1 MSAAGPTKQ
10 VRVFVSLGSNVEREH
25 NIGSALTALRNRFGP
40 LELSSVYES
49 EAVGFAGAPFLNLVA
64 RFETDVAPE
73 QVTRVLRDIEAQHGR
88 DRSEPRYSARTL
100 DIDLLLYGDMV
111 ADAGGLELPRY
122 EITTR
127 AFVLCPLAEL
137 AGEQEHP
144 VLGKS
149 YAELWQAFDA
159 TTQRLWRLGFSID
172 DESGSVCSVR
182 RSGT

>member
-1 MSAAGPTKQ
+1 M
-10 VRVFVSLGSNVEREH
+10 FVSLGSNVEREL
-25 NIGSALTALRNRFGP
+25 NICSALAALREYFGV
-40 LELSSVYES
+40 LELSPVYES
-49 EAVGFAGAPFLNLVA
+49 EAVGFEGDPFVNLVA
-64 RFETDVAPE
+64 RFDTEMPPQQVA
-73 QVTRVLRDIEAQHGR
+73 QLLRDIEARHGR

-100 DIDLLLYGDMV
+100 DIDLLLYGDV
-111 ADAGGLELPRY
+111 VTDAGGLELPRH

-137 AGEQEHP
+137 AGEQKHP

-159 TTQRLWRLGFSID
+159 SKQRLWRLAFD
-172 DESGSVCSVR
+172 VADERRPTCRLR